1 MKPRWLEWTGLQK
14 FAAVLPPALA
24 VGAML
29 LVFLGSSLDHH
40 FAERQFGHGH
50 VFLSFDSLW
59 HVHFCEGSQGHSRD
73 PVDGGNLH
81 LLSNNGAESSGPGVP
96 GSGAIVYLTLNDGTG
111 TAFSGLSGPLT
122 GQEYG
127 LNELG
132 NASMLGTFSDEAVRI
147 GAIVP
152 PPKKPPRI

>member
-1 MKPRWLEWTGLQK
+1 MLHIKPRWLGWTGLQK

-29 LVFLGSSLDHH
+29 LVFLGPSLDHH
-40 FAERQFGHGH
+40 FAERQFSHGH
-50 VFLSFDSLW
+50 VFLSSDSP
-59 HVHFCEGSQGHSRD
+59 GHSHD

-81 LLSNNGAESSGPGVP
+81 LLSNNGAESPGPGVP
-96 GSGAIVYLTLNDGTG
+96 GSGAIVYLTSNDGTG
-111 TAFSGLSGPLT
+111 TAFSGLSGPLAD
-122 GQEYG
+122 QKYG
-127 LNELG
+127 LNEPG
-132 NASMLGTFSDEAVRI
+132 NGSMLGTFSDEAVRI